1 LVVIDTNCQE
11 LGPSRENNESRNE
24 SRRGNGDSAETRI
37 RDAGMILRI
46 PSTEVRFPR
55 AIVRYRL
62 PMSVV
67 FSRLRPAV
75 SSMRYFLFIARLIA
89 RSASLLRSLLLSF
102 FLSRREWAGSN
113 CLHCTDPPDDISHYI
128 KLGAE
133 PEESKDSGTGELS
146 SAGS

>member
-1 LVVIDTNCQE
+1 L
-11 LGPSRENNESRNE
+11 SRENNELRNE
-24 SRRGNGDSAETRI
+24 SRRGNGDSAETRV
-37 RDAGMILRI
+37 RDAGMILRA

-67 FSRLRPAV
+67 FSQLRPAV
-75 SSMRYFLFIARLIA
+75 SSAGWCAIFC
-89 RSASLLRSLLLSF
+89 SLLVLSHARPLSF

-113 CLHCTDPPDDISHYI
+113 CLHCTDSPDDISHYI

-133 PEESKDSGTGELS
+133 PKSRKIVERENSPALAAEREIYFRPSHS
-146 SAGS
+146 